1 MNLSDISLHLGLS
14 VSTVSRAL
22 RNAEGVDPGTR
33 ARVLAA
39 AAKGGYRGPSKL
51 LSGRS
56 RTRTLLVLS
65 HNSSGTIQ
73 SGAMAGMSQAAIE
86 LNVSILTH
94 QPPNDAP
101 ESILV
106 PKLQPPAMRSGQV
119 DGIVLLQE
127 WPGEIVTQ
135 LTEIH
140 PVVTL
145 MHDSGIAD
153 FVGVDAED
161 GLLKILCHLGET
173 RQGPVGFFGLSENSP
188 SSHHLLAALS
198 AACAASGRA
207 FDSSRTVIADGTVA
221 DKAALRSRLGRLFLD
236 GIRTWI
242 CPDEARA
249 EMLQEL
255 TQGPGQVAPG
265 DILIGVYHATVRPA
279 SAKPR
284 WTTLDFPAE
293 ELGIAV
299 VRRMLHRIEAPS
311 EPVRSILLKA
321 SLIRGETAAPEDVI

>member
-1 MNLSDISLHLGLS
+1 MNLSDISSNLGLS

-22 RNAEGVDPGTR
+22 RNAEGVDAGTR

-39 AAKGGYRGPSKL
+39 AAKGGYRGPSRSL
-51 LSGRS
+51 AGRS

-65 HNSSGTIQ
+65 HNSSGAIQ
-73 SGAMAGMSQAAIE
+73 SGAMAGMSRTAIE

-94 QPPNDAP
+94 QPPDDAP
-101 ESILV
+101 GSILI
-106 PKLQPPAMRSGQV
+106 PRLQPPAMRSGQV

-127 WPGEIVTQ
+127 WPREIVAQ
-135 LTEIH
+135 LVETH

-153 FVGVDAED
+153 YVGIDAED
-161 GLLKILCHLGET
+161 GLLKILHHIDGT
-173 RQGPVGFFGLSENSP
+173 RRGPVGFFGLSENTP

-207 FDSSRTVIADGTVA
+207 FDSSRAAIADGTAA
-221 DKAALRSRLGRLFLD
+221 DKAALRTRLGRLLSN

-249 EMLQEL
+249 EMLLEL
-255 TQGPGQVAPG
+255 IQGPGRDAPG
-265 DILIGVYHATVRPA
+265 DILIGVYHAAGRQA

-284 WTTLDFPAE
+284 WTSLDFGAE
-293 ELGIAV
+293 ELGVAV
-299 VRRMLHRIEAPS
+299 VRRLLHRIEAPS
-311 EPVRSILLKA
+311 EPVRSILLKP
-321 SLIRGETAAPEDVI
+321 SLVPGDTMPPEEIK